1 MWIIVATKIASVFL
15 YNVIIDQ
22 GHIIIKMI
30 KRQGINRDISKVY
43 GTAVGSFT
51 EWLIKVF
58 EHLLWKS
65 FMSINDYHDHVS
77 KIFRQILDKIFAA
90 NMYVSI

>member
-1 MWIIVATKIASVFL
+1 MWIIIATKIASVFL

-30 KRQGINRDISKVY
+30 RRQRINRDISKVY

-51 EWLIKVF
+51 GWLMKVF

-65 FMSINDYHDHVS
+65 FMSINDYHDHVKFINVIPIVINS
-77 KIFRQILDKIFAA
+77 LKR
-90 NMYVSI
+90 